1 MVILSSYSSDSD
13 SADSSSSDETIS
25 SSSNS
30 STRNSLLAATTNSKL
45 ELNLETNQVESL
57 RPDNFNEYI
66 GQEKLKEALK
76 ISMTAARNRNDV
88 STMGHVMLYGPP
100 GLGKT
105 SCAYLIAKELGTSI
119 KTFSAPALDRPKDI
133 IGILMSLNAGDVLFI
148 DEIHRLNKVTEELLY
163 PALEDFEVDLNSGK
177 DSSSRVMR
185 LKINKFILV
194 GATTKLGYISAPL
207 RDRFLHVHR
216 MQYYTH
222 NELAEIIEKSSK
234 KLQITIDRA
243 ATLEVATRS
252 RGTPR
257 IANRLLRL
265 LRDYADHLRVS
276 AINLDIA
283 ERALNLYEIDKYG
296 LDKMDKRILEVLI
309 ENYKGGPAG
318 LETIASLIGED
329 KNTVEEY
336 YEPFLIQSGLLL
348 RTQRGRVVTEKGL
361 EYCK

>member
-194 GATTKLGYISAPL
+194 GSTTKLGYISAPL